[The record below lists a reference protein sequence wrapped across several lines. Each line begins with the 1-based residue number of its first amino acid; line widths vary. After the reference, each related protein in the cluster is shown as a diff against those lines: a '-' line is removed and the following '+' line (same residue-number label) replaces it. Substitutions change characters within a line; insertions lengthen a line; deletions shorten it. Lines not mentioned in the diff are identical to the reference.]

1 MSRGEGSPRN
11 NVDVLYLAKIEE
23 QSKKIAELERR
34 LIDDNTRVINSV
46 NKHVDEALDA
56 RAVRG
61 ESYGI
66 ARSMMEKLDELIE
79 STEKAFNSRVDNAAV
94 PFAEG
99 TEEEEDD
106 VTFGIAEEEIDFTV
120 EEEVVLQEQALD
132 AAAKERTRQHIEQ
145 RKKNQILV
153 GYHKGVLTPLLPSYK

>member
-1 MSRGEGSPRN
+1 MQTCFPWTRTDDTPSFTGIP
-11 NVDVLYLAKIEE
+11 VDVLYLAKIEE

-56 RAVRG
+56 RAVGG

-79 STEKAFNSRVDNAAV
+79 
-94 PFAEG
+94 
-99 TEEEEDD
+99 
-106 VTFGIAEEEIDFTV
+106 
-120 EEEVVLQEQALD
+120 
-132 AAAKERTRQHIEQ
+132 
-145 RKKNQILV
+145 
-153 GYHKGVLTPLLPSYK
+153 